1 METLIFPF
9 INLTALLVL
18 LAIYLRKPLADYV
31 VTRHQT
37 VSDELVTAR
46 DALVTAKKQIEDFN
60 SRLKGMDTE
69 LASLR
74 AQAREDG
81 EKSKST
87 ILSSA
92 TKLSSTILADA
103 KVSANSLQSEF
114 RVSLRRELASLA
126 LARAE
131 VRLRD
136 RLTGEDQARIRQEF
150 STLVEKT
157 Q

>member
-18 LAIYLRKPLADYV
+18 LAVILRKPLADYV

-37 VSDELVTAR
+37 VSQELAAAR
-46 DALVTAKKQIEDFN
+46 DSLLSARKQVEDFN
-60 SRLKGMDTE
+60 SRLKGMDAE
-69 LASLR
+69 LSSLR
-74 AQAREDG
+74 VQAREDG
-81 EKSKST
+81 EKSKAT
-87 ILSSA
+87 ILASA
-92 TKLSSTILADA
+92 TKLSSMIVSDA
-103 KVSANSLQSEF
+103 RVSASSLQSEF
-114 RVSLRRELASLA
+114 RTSLRRELAHLA
-126 LARAE
+126 LQRAE

-136 RLTGEDQARIRQEF
+136 RLTGEDHARIRQEF